1 MKISDLKKTLTGDK
15 TYLKGIKIIEGEFL
29 RTFKEG
35 IPLIP
40 DEINSASQE
49 VLQCIEGALNSQ
61 TINIEMPSIGHSIEE
76 NTQKY
81 QLNQND
87 KIFVFSKGLIWNI
100 LRLSKCLRF

>member
-49 VLQCIEGALNSQ
+49 DLQCIEGALNSQ

-81 QLNQND
+81 QLIKMIKYLFFQKD
-87 KIFVFSKGLIWNI
+87 WFGTF
-100 LRLSKCLRF
+100 